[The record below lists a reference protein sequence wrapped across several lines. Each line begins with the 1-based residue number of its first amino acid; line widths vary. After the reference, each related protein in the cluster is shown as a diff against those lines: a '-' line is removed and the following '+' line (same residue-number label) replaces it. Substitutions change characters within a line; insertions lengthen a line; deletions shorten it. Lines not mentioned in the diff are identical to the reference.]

1 MADQFC
7 PSCGTEVEADA
18 RFCPSC
24 GTTLGV
30 EGDSEAT
37 GADTTLPPAP
47 AWPAADSR
55 AEPEPGT
62 ELQAAGAAPAVDQ
75 PTMTDRPAHE
85 AEPASEPKP
94 ERVTPAQAAATAPPP
109 PVATAGEPHRQP
121 LTPVARSSDFPV
133 TWPTTVAGWLIG
145 AGSLLGAI
153 FLIARLGNIVS
164 LLLFVALLGIAA
176 TVFAA
181 DWMPEIPRL
190 RLAVL
195 ATTMIGL
202 GVALARAGFTVAG
215 VDTLFLLAML
225 AAGGGALLIE
235 LERDRPWPPPPERS
249 RG

>member
-1 MADQFC
+1 MADHFC

-24 GTTLGV
+24 GTTLALEDG
-30 EGDSEAT
+30 STA
-37 GADTTLPPAP
+37 GADAPLPPAP
-47 AWPAADSR
+47 AWPTDDVATVPEPPAADEPTWDAAPP
-55 AEPEPGT
+55 AEPAAEPRRAD
-62 ELQAAGAAPAVDQ
+62 AAPPEASAPPPASPPPPAAAAAPAAQSVA
-75 PTMTDRPAHE
+75 P
-85 AEPASEPKP
+85 
-94 ERVTPAQAAATAPPP
+94 VT
-109 PVATAGEPHRQP
+109 
-121 LTPVARSSDFPV
+121 RSSDVPI

-153 FLIARLGNIVS
+153 FLIASLGNVVS

-176 TVFAA
+176 SVFVA
-181 DWMPEIPRL
+181 DHMPEIPRL
-190 RLAVL
+190 RLLVL

-235 LERDRPWPPPPERS
+235 FDRDRPWPPSER
-249 RG
+249 RGG